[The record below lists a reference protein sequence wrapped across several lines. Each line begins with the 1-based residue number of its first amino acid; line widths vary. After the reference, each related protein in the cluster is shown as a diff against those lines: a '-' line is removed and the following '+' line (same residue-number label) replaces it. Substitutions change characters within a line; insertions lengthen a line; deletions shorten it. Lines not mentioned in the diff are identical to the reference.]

1 MADALIETTATN
13 PYESIVSDT
22 TNQINSIQEQIQQVT
37 SAINKLEQVSPTS
50 PTLPKLRERLSE
62 LTSKVTSLTN
72 TNDSAKSLL
81 TAYNDSL
88 ANANTMQWIYQLK
101 QAELNRAQ
109 KEADESYRKMADD
122 VKRSWEN
129 YINALWNATASE
141 NAIINANAGREW
153 ASAQSTAEAR
163 ARNYLSNAQAQ
174 AEANANMVTNLNA
187 INDSRLNSNAWYVQ
201 LSQSNADNTLRQQV
215 MNDFEMQ
222 LNAANNAAKYWWSS
236 RWTSN
241 IYDPYEAI
249 INWNSKWN
257 NTTNTIN
264 KNWNQTNENWNQKN
278 ENTQP
283 EKLTQSTTDVTN
295 FFDEE
300 IRAWTYWNA
309 ITDPQSYQNN
319 RLWHWL
325 LKNWYWWTPSY
336 DLDRDKVKSYI
347 EKQNNNNWHWYEDFN
362 LDDATAEVYLDRD
375 WTKYVIFT
383 NAYQDPKTWKET
395 HRTRVAPLAD
405 IIQR

>member
-174 AEANANMVTNLNA
+174 AEANANMITNLNA

-222 LNAANNAAKYWWSS
+222 LNAANNAAKYWSSS

-249 INWNSKWN
+249 INWN
-257 NTTNTIN
+257 NTTNT
-264 KNWNQTNENWNQKN
+264 TDENWNQIN
-278 ENTQP
+278 EKTQP

-295 FFDEE
+295 FFDNELK
-300 IRAWTYWNA
+300 AWTYWNA
-309 ITDPQSYQNN
+309 ITKPKWYQNN
-319 RLWHWL
+319 RLFAWQVR
-325 LKNWYWWTPSY
+325 NWYFEKADV
-336 DLDRDKVKSYI
+336 DLDRNKVKTYI

-362 LDDATAEVYLDRD
+362 LDDATVEIYKDSD
-375 WTKYVIFT
+375 WTKYVVFW
-383 NAYQDPKTWKET
+383 NNYQDPKTWKET